1 MGYYNDDGQWMEGN
15 APPAQPRRMPRQM
28 RPAEERQNDPNQGV
42 RRQARRELTQDRYD
56 DDGNLIPAAPLN
68 TEETTDDVVRS
79 ASTGLYR
86 AGVGAAGQ
94 QGDAREILEAGARWG
109 AERGGASPQ
118 AAENFVG
125 TLSNLVTAAF
135 PALRG
140 PGGLNAPTSQEI
152 DESIAPSLPESVRG
166 WTHHEPQTTQGEYA
180 RTIGEF
186 APAVAAPGRATER
199 VARTVV
205 PAVVSETAGQV
216 TEDTA
221 LEPWARLAGA
231 LGGSGVNEGFLQVLS
246 RQGLTADERALRLM
260 MRELEDQGQ
269 DPADIVRQANILLR
283 QAPTEEVLLE
293 TLGPGGLRMARAVAA
308 MGEGRGRSIAD
319 EALSARAEGQPS
331 MRQTT
336 ARPGQRAVS
345 SIRDRIADEATRM
358 TAPQQTRGPRNY
370 WDALD
375 SLRTARAGQARDAY
389 RVAYGA
395 GLDQT
400 AAQTEIIPL
409 MLDGSAEALASGA
422 RQLDTEALRLRAMLS
437 DARMS
442 GASVQDLD
450 AIQTQLDDAVAA
462 GRQLQQLSG
471 VRSAREEVGPLRD
484 RLRNLTPDPANDAE
498 RKRLRAQLDR
508 LDAQTRTPP
517 QLSPR
522 AVDFYQRG
530 LRHMAESAGVHT
542 QEGSAIN
549 SARDTFNRLSDR
561 IAPALGDARSRYGE
575 SRRIEE
581 LMGEGRRVFEMS
593 EGEIDRLMRGAG
605 GNGLSIEEFDGVML
619 GVLDAIERKLGAS
632 DTGFLAR
639 LMRNQNWR
647 NQLEAAVGGRQQAQR
662 FMDRLAREARMQET
676 RNFVQSGSRT
686 QPLSED
692 IRALTEGEAEL
703 GFYAREA
710 QNFITQGASPR
721 AAALRLATGLYERV
735 RRPGIANPQVQEAMA
750 RRLFSRV
757 TRDSSQEL
765 RDALLALRNDPNV
778 NPSLRD
784 FINTA
789 TAVNAATVD
798 ERLDDGNSANVWSE
812 YQALREQAEAGMQ

>member
-15 APPAQPRRMPRQM
+15 PPPAQPRRMPRQF
-28 RPAEERQNDPNQGV
+28 RPPEERQNDPNSGV

-68 TEETTDDVVRS
+68 GDETADDVARS
-79 ASTGLYR
+79 ATTGLYR
-86 AGVGAAGQ
+86 AGVGFGGQ
-94 QGDAREILEAGARWG
+94 QGDVRELVEAGARWG
-109 AERGGASPQ
+109 AERGGATPQ

-125 TLSNLVTAAF
+125 TVSNLVTAAF

-140 PGGLNAPTSQEI
+140 PGGVNAPTSQEI
-152 DESIAPSLPESVRG
+152 DETIAPSLPESVRG
-166 WTHHEPQTTQGEYA
+166 WTQHEPRTTAGEYA
-180 RTIGEF
+180 RTVGEF
-186 APAVAAPGRATER
+186 APALASPGRTTER

-216 TEDTA
+216 TEGTA

-231 LGGSGVNEGFLQVLS
+231 LGSSGINEAFLQVLS
-246 RQGLTADERALRLM
+246 RQSLTADQRALRLM

-345 SIRDRIADEATRM
+345 SIRDRIADEAVRM

-375 SLRTARAGQARDAY
+375 ALRTARAGQGRDAY
-389 RVAYGA
+389 RAAYEA

-409 MLDGSAEALASGA
+409 MLDGAPEALASGA

-442 GASVQDLD
+442 GASAQDLD
-450 AIQTQLDDAVAA
+450 AIQTQLDDAIAA
-462 GRQLQQLSG
+462 GRQLQQLAG
-471 VRSAREEVGPLRD
+471 VRTGQ
-484 RLRNLTPDPANDAE
+484 
-498 RKRLRAQLDR
+498 AQ
-508 LDAQTRTPP
+508 PP
-517 QLSPR
+517 NELSPR

-549 SARDTFNRLSDR
+549 SARETFNRLSDR
-561 IAPALGDARSRYGE
+561 IAPALADARSRYGE

-581 LMGEGRRVFEMS
+581 LMGEGRRVFNMS
-593 EGEIDRLMRGAG
+593 EGEIDRLMRGN

-619 GVLDAIERKLGAS
+619 GVLDAIEQKLGAS

-647 NQLEAAVGGRQQAQR
+647 NQLETAVGGRQQAQR

-721 AAALRLATGLYERV
+721 AAALRLATGFYERM

-750 RRLFSRV
+750 RRLFTRV

-778 NPSLRD
+778 NPALRD

-789 TAVNAATVD
+789 TAANAATVD
-798 ERLDDGNSANVWSE
+798 ERLDDGNSASVWSE
-812 YQALREQAEAGMQ
+812 YQALREQAEAGGIQ